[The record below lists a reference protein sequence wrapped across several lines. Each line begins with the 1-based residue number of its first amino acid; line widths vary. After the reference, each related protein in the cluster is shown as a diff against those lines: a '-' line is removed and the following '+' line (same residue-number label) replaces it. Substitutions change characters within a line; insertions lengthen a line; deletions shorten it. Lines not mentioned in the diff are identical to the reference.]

1 MVSSIKSIFSLI
13 LLVSIN
19 VYSQGYNFEIPA
31 ISKGEQIIHH
41 HGYSL
46 SYNEKH
52 EQANWVAYE
61 LTTDKTVARYSRTNK
76 FLIDPQVQTGSADN
90 EDYEASGYDRGHL
103 APAADMEWSEE
114 SVKESFYY
122 SNMSPQLPSFNR
134 GIWKHLEEFV
144 REAAINSEAIYVVTG
159 PVLTDGLSTIGHN
172 HVSVPKYYYKVLLD
186 YKDPEKKGI
195 AFILPNES
203 SPLSLSNFAVTIDSV
218 EKITHIN
225 FFPTLSSQDEAS
237 LEKEIDYKKWE
248 KSSEQNHSS
257 GHAQKQSNENE
268 ASEQCTALTKKGA
281 RCRNHTK
288 NSKGRCYLHQ

>member
-1 MVSSIKSIFSLI
+1 MKRIYKSLFFVIFCFSA
-13 LLVSIN
+13 VAQQRS
-19 VYSQGYNFEIPA
+19 FEIPA

-61 LTTDKTVARYSRTNK
+61 LTADKTQARYNRTNK
-76 FLIDPQVQTGSADN
+76 FLIDPQVLSGSADN
-90 EDYEASGYDRGHL
+90 EDYQASGYDRGHL
-103 APAADMEWSEE
+103 APAADMEWSQE

-134 GIWKHLEEFV
+134 GIWKYLEEFV
-144 REAAINSEAIYVVTG
+144 RDASMNNQAIYVVTG
-159 PVLTDGLSTIGHN
+159 PVLTEGLSAIGHN

-195 AFILPNES
+195 AFVLPNEAS
-203 SPLSLSNFAVTIDSV
+203 HLSLSNFAVTIDSV

-225 FFPTLSSQDEAS
+225 FFPALSSDEEVL
-237 LEKEIDYKKWE
+237 LEKSFDYKKWVTGYE
-248 KSSEQNHSS
+248 EEHSS

-268 ASEQCTALTKKGA
+268 VSVQCTALTKKGV
-281 RCRNHTK
+281 RCRNHT
-288 NSKGRCYLHQ
+288 NNNNGRCYLHQ